1 VLEISCPDL
10 PLISVSCID
19 HFVDPFDQNVALWR
33 DKGTEEADEVGH
45 GLMDCASE
53 YPRVEIASRSGD
65 GDFIVGKPS
74 KAVGESWSPGVEP
87 IVVGLP

>member
-1 VLEISCPDL
+1 MLEVSCPDL
-10 PLISVSCID
+10 PLVSVSWIN

-33 DKGTEEADEVGH
+33 DKCTEEADEVGH

-65 GDFIVGKPS
+65 GHFIVGEAS
-74 KAVGESWSPGVEP
+74 EAVGESRSPGVEP
-87 IVVGLP
+87 IVVRLP